1 MKTTLV
7 PVRSRGNPRGEPGT
21 HDRQKIIG
29 KKAQANQDRLD
40 GKNRAVLNQSFEPYK
55 NRGLLGGSDDLN
67 EPGLF
72 HTFISSSVKPNK
84 IHDVPCMLLW
94 AEWVRFSLKHMKK
107 FPDVILENEC
117 KDLILN
123 RFGFDIMEDRV
134 FGLVYPGIQFVSERV
149 IA

>member
-7 PVRSRGNPRGEPGT
+7 PVRSRRNPRGEPGT

-29 KKAQANQDRLD
+29 KKAQANQDRLA
-40 GKNRAVLNQSFEPYK
+40 GKNRAVLNQSFETYK
-55 NRGLLGGSDDLN
+55 NRGLFGAPDELN
-67 EPGLF
+67 ELGLF
-72 HTFISSSVKPNK
+72 QTFISSSVKPNK
-84 IHDVPCMLLW
+84 IRDVPCMLLW

-117 KDLILN
+117 KDLIMH
-123 RFGFDIMEDRV
+123 RFGFDVMEDRSL
-134 FGLVYPGIQFVSERV
+134 GLVYPGIQFVSERV

>member
-7 PVRSRGNPRGEPGT
+7 PVRSRGNPHGEPGT

-29 KKAQANQDRLD
+29 KKAQAHQDCLAE
-40 GKNRAVLNQSFEPYK
+40 KNRAVLNQSFETCK
-55 NRGLLGGSDDLN
+55 NRGLFGGSDELN

-72 HTFISSSVKPNK
+72 HSFISSSVKPNK
-84 IHDVPCMLLW
+84 IRDVPCLLLW
-94 AEWVRFSLKHMKK
+94 AEWVRFFLKHRKK
-107 FPDVILENEC
+107 FPDVIEENEC
-117 KDLILN
+117 KDLIMH
-123 RFGFDIMEDRV
+123 RFGFDGMEDRI

>member
-21 HDRQKIIG
+21 HDRQKTIG
-29 KKAQANQDRLD
+29 KKAQAHQDRLAE
-40 GKNRAVLNQSFEPYK
+40 KNRAVLNQSFETYK
-55 NRGLLGGSDDLN
+55 NRRLLGGSDDLN
-67 EPGLF
+67 ELGLF

-84 IHDVPCMLLW
+84 IRDVPCMLLW
-94 AEWVRFSLKHMKK
+94 AEWVRFSLKRRKK

-117 KDLILN
+117 KDLIMN
-123 RFGFDIMEDRV
+123 RFGFAVMEDRV